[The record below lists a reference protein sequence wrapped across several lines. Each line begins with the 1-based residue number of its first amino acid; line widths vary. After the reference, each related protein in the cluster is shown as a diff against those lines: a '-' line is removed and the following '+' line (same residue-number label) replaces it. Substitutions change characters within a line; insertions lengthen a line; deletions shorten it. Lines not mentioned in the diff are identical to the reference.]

1 MVAFWEDLLAFRAN
15 FGRQIPENRLA
26 RVILRYGTPV
36 NLAAGGMTCVR
47 LCSWA
52 ERRREAPIRVE
63 RTAIMNP
70 SMWAKA
76 LRIIP
81 RLDKDEWDQ
90 LDFVSKWLIATR
102 AAVLIMTFISAAI
115 AGIFAFADGQFNFGL
130 WLLVTIGLVMA
141 HATNNLLNDLTDYR
155 KGVDKDNYF
164 RTQYGAQ
171 PIQQGLW
178 TEKQL
183 LTYAAVT
190 GLIALACGI
199 VLTFMR
205 GPAVLALLA
214 AGAFFVLFYTWPLKY
229 IGLGELAVIIVW
241 GPLMIGGGYY
251 VITGQWSWLV
261 VLASLPYALG
271 PTTVIFGKHI
281 DKHDPD
287 KAKGIHTLPV
297 IIGEKAARYVALTM
311 MALMYIL
318 VIYLVITGFFTPVML
333 IVLLALTLMPTVWR
347 MYSKPYPQERP
358 ADFPAEAWPTYFA
371 AAAFMHNRRYGLL
384 FIAGSAGRC
393 DPARAEGRL
402 RPDCMT
408 RLTSTLSVK
417 RGIP

>member
-1 MVAFWEDLLAFRAN
+1 MHLLADAPHGRVRGDLLAFRAN

-47 LCSWA
+47 PSSWA

-81 RLDKDEWDQ
+81 RLDKDEWDR
-90 LDFVSKWLIATR
+90 LDVISKWLIATR

-115 AGIFAFADGQFNFGL
+115 AGIFAFGDGQFNLGL
-130 WLLVTIGLVMA
+130 WLLVTVGLVMA

-164 RTQYGAQ
+164 RTQYGPQ
-171 PIQQGLW
+171 PIEQGLW

-199 VLTFMR
+199 VLTVLR
-205 GPAVLALLA
+205 GPAALALLA

-251 VITGQWSWLV
+251 VITGQWSWNV

-297 IIGEKAARYVALTM
+297 IIGEKRGAHCRTDHDGADVHPGDLP
-311 MALMYIL
+311 
-318 VIYLVITGFFTPVML
+318 GHHG
-333 IVLLALTLMPTVWR
+333 LLHAGDAD
-347 MYSKPYPQERP
+347 RP
-358 ADFPAEAWPTYFA
+358 ARADPHADRVAHVQPALSPGTTGRFPGRGLAHLLRRRRVHAQPALRA
-371 AAAFMHNRRYGLL
+371 AVHRGP
-384 FIAGSAGRC
+384 AGGC
-393 DPARAEGRL
+393 DPARAEGGL
-402 RPDCMT
+402 RIGSWK
-408 RLTSTLSVK
+408 LV
-417 RGIP
+417 

>member
-1 MVAFWEDLLAFRAN
+1 MHRMIAFGGYSLAFRAN
-15 FGRQIPENRLA
+15 FGRQIPEKRLT

-47 LCSWA
+47 PGSWA
-52 ERRREAPIRVE
+52 GCRREAPIRIE

-90 LDFVSKWLIATR
+90 LDLISKWLIATR

-115 AGIFAFADGQFNFGL
+115 AGIFAFADGQFNYGL

-178 TEKQL
+178 TAKQL

-199 VLTFMR
+199 ALTFMR

-229 IGLGELAVIIVW
+229 IGLGEIAVIVVW

-318 VIYLVITGFFTPVML
+318 VVYLVITGFFTPVML
-333 IVLLALTLMPTVWR
+333 IVLLALTLMPSVWR
-347 MYSKPYPQERP
+347 MYSKPYPRERP

-384 FIAGSAGRC
+384 FIAGLLVDAI
-393 DPARAEGRL
+393 L
-402 RPDCMT
+402 HV
-408 RLTSTLSVK
+408 LKVV
-417 RGIP
+417 